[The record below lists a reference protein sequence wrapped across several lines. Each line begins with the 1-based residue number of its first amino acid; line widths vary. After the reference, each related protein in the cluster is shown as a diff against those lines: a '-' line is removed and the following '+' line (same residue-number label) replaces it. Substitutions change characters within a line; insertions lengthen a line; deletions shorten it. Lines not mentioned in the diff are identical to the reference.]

1 MSERHRRERA
11 DMLGGSWAGRGELMS
26 AARSVLAA
34 RQAQEKAALRD
45 QQKLERAALR
55 REHVRFPSF
64 RDWLAETS
72 PDFAQRW
79 RHRERR
85 PATIEGPTFEPPAP
99 HDIRA
104 FSPVID
110 GVKVHYHLV
119 GQRGGPA
126 FTDRGKVIDIHDSQ
140 SRESVLAAL
149 QLSAQKWGSFT
160 VHGNEHFRRLCVEL
174 AVEHGFKIAN
184 PELQQAIAADRE
196 RLRSKNARP
205 QPPTAAPSL
214 AEAYRRHLA
223 AEVAHHSLPGSP
235 DPSRLD
241 AHVAVRLR
249 VAGYRRDAIAQAIRE
264 AAPMQRPNE
273 RRDWDRY
280 AQRTADFAFSLPGSE
295 LAGHLARQRGR
306 QRNIED
312 HQLERALE
320 ARLGGR
326 LKFDR

>member
-1 MSERHRRERA
+1 MLAWVMGGPRRALERDPKR
-11 DMLGGSWAGRGELMS
+11 AGRPPGPREGRAS
-26 AARSVLAA
+26 GPAEARAGGATPRAWPIPRLQGLAG
-34 RQAQEKAALRD
+34 RD
-45 QQKLERAALR
+45 RAPISPSDGGTASDDPPPSRDR
-55 REHVRFPSF
+55 RS
-64 RDWLAETS
+64 S
-72 PDFAQRW
+72 
-79 RHRERR
+79 RR
-85 PATIEGPTFEPPAP
+85 PRVTSAP
-99 HDIRA
+99 SA
-104 FSPVID
+104 PVID
-110 GVKVHYHLV
+110 GGKVHYHLA

-140 SRESVLAAL
+140 APRERPGRA
-149 QLSAQKWGSFT
+149 SAQRPEVGHASPSTATSSFA
-160 VHGNEHFRRLCVEL
+160 RLCVEL

-205 QPPTAAPSL
+205 QSPTAAPSL

-241 AHVAVRLR
+241 AHVAVRMR
-249 VAGYRRDAIAQAIRE
+249 VAGYRRDAVAQAIRE
-264 AAPMQRPNE
+264 AAPMHRPTE

-280 AQRTADFAFSLPGSE
+280 AQRTVDFAFSLPGSE

-312 HQLERALE
+312 HQLERTLE

>member
-1 MSERHRRERA
+1 LWSARRRTSSTCKGRLTIERA
-11 DMLGGSWAGRGELMS
+11 VGELSLGS

-45 QQKLERAALR
+45 QQKLERAVLR

-72 PDFAQRW
+72 PDLAQRW
-79 RHRERR
+79 RYRERR

-110 GVKVHYHLV
+110 GVNVHYHLA
-119 GQRGGPA
+119 GQRGGPS
-126 FTDRGKVIDIHDSQ
+126 FTDRGKVIDIYDSQ
-140 SRESVLAAL
+140 DRESVLVAL

-184 PELQQAIAADRE
+184 SELQQAIAADRE
-196 RLRSKNARP
+196 RLCSKNARP
-205 QPPTAAPSL
+205 PSTTAAPSL

-241 AHVAVRLR
+241 AHVAVR
-249 VAGYRRDAIAQAIRE
+249 AGPVSGDAGTKTQLTKEKTIPRKKSDDRGTPADRCTTRTTHDPLSIFHR
-264 AAPMQRPNE
+264 AANSDPAP
-273 RRDWDRY
+273 D
-280 AQRTADFAFSLPGSE
+280 
-295 LAGHLARQRGR
+295 
-306 QRNIED
+306 
-312 HQLERALE
+312 
-320 ARLGGR
+320 
-326 LKFDR
+326 